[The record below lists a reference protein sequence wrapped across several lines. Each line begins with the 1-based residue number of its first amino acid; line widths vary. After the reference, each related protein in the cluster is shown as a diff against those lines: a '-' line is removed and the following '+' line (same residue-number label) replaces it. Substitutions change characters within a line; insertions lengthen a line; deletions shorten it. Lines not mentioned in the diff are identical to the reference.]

1 MERPITKSLLSRL
14 FGDRPFT
21 CWTLYLFQKMSYQG
35 TLANKPKRFSTYSYI
50 EKEFFNADR
59 ETLSKITD
67 LYYDLYGYGPHKYLL
82 DTYQSW
88 KSGYVS
94 TSGQTMGRII
104 KCVPRYLSDEKR
116 FFILK
121 NEVIYFI
128 ETLHQKQ
135 QNKNISLSELNTL
148 FENYATPFEN
158 FNQSNLPYMDGKKI
172 FTPEEIEQFLLVCK
186 YALLEKLNL
195 AYRQVQNDLVL
206 FKEKISSFN
215 TGVFKASYQID
226 FLNSKID
233 ISNINEV
240 QFDFIKLKKPE
251 INPNGTYKQFAEQYI
266 LEEFMQM
273 NFSEKEGAVN
283 HFVKSQ
289 DLDFFLDQY
298 HQIKR
303 KENEATLKSDFKG
316 EGGQLSIV
324 LEVKSLHK
332 IKLLIF
338 LSATKMIIYFA
349 ILIIAIFL
357 IVKFELYKIVILLI
371 LGGFILGGILLEN
384 FKSEIQTI
392 KNLKLDLK
400 RYGQ

>member
-1 MERPITKSLLSRL
+1 
-14 FGDRPFT
+14 
-21 CWTLYLFQKMSYQG
+21 MSFQG
-35 TLANKPKRFSTYSYI
+35 TLATKPKRFSTYSYI
-50 EKEFFNADR
+50 ENEFFTADR
-59 ETLSKITD
+59 ETLRKITD
-67 LYYDLYGYGPHKYLL
+67 LYYDLYGYGPHKYLI
-82 DTYQSW
+82 DTYHSW

-104 KCVPRYLSDEKR
+104 ECVPRFLSDEKR

-135 QNKNISLSELNTL
+135 QNKNATLSELNTL
-148 FENYATPFEN
+148 FENYATQIEN
-158 FNQSNLPYMDGKKI
+158 FNQSNLPYMVGKRI

-195 AYRQVQNDLVL
+195 AFKQVQNDLIL
-206 FKEKISSFN
+206 FKEKISSFK

-233 ISNINEV
+233 LSNINEFH
-240 QFDFIKLKKPE
+240 FDFIKLKQQE

-283 HFVKSQ
+283 HFVKSK

-298 HQIKR
+298 HQINR
-303 KENEATLKSDFKG
+303 KENEATLKSDFRG
-316 EGGQLSIV
+316 EGGQLNVI

-332 IKLLIF
+332 IKSLIY
-338 LSATKMIIYFA
+338 LSGAKMIIYFA
-349 ILIIAIFL
+349 VLIIAIFL
-357 IVKFELYKIVILLI
+357 VVKFELYKVVILVI
-371 LGGFILGGILLEN
+371 IGGLILGGILLEN